1 MIMIVDNT
9 LPDLQNPSYPTQPHS
24 IIANYVEPGK
34 RSGVIRVNIVIKL
47 SIHSLLYREIHKKI
61 RLFVFFT
68 GLAVQCT
75 TRTFNIHPA
84 ETLSRYGNMFCTR
97 REDSQ
102 RRELLCTI
110 LPYAQAYES
119 KRHEKCPKILK

>member
-1 MIMIVDNT
+1 MIVDNT
-9 LPDLQNPSYPTQPHS
+9 LLDMQNSSYSTQPHS
-24 IIANYVEPGK
+24 IIANCIEPGK

-47 SIHSLLYREIHKKI
+47 SIHSLLYRPRGTLHNVY
-61 RLFVFFT
+61 L
-68 GLAVQCT
+68 QYS
-75 TRTFNIHPA
+75 PA
-84 ETLSRYGNMFCTR
+84 ETLSRYGNMFCQETMLIFSWFCTR

-119 KRHEKCPKILK
+119 KRHGKCPKILK